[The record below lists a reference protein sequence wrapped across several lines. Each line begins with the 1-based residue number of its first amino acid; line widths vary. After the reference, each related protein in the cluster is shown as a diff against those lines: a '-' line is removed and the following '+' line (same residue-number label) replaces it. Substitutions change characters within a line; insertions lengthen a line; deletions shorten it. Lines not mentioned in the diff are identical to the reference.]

1 MNRLQNKDI
10 DKSIMHEHGNDY
22 DIDVLHQ
29 LTLNLALVLVLFQQL
44 IQNTEL
50 YLIKPLTLQHLVLIP
65 KIKSSEM
72 YSNIQEW

>member
-29 LTLNLALVLVLFQQL
+29 LTLNLALVFELFL
-44 IQNTEL
+44 TTNT
-50 YLIKPLTLQHLVLIP
+50 
-65 KIKSSEM
+65 
-72 YSNIQEW
+72 